1 LHLCRD
7 EVSDTFGGDLT
18 GHRRAG
24 HAGREEVSVT
34 FRSDVSR
41 RRHTGRDKVS
51 NTFDRGRGVR
61 LGRRF
66 ALLALVVLCGAA
78 PARAARVE
86 EVGCIGNT
94 VSDLDRARDFYVRV
108 LGFRSNGEREEAG
121 PDLEH
126 RTGVFAARTRTARLV
141 LGSECLELT
150 EYLAQKGRPVPAD
163 SRSNDRDF
171 QHIAIVVSDMNRAYA
186 RLREARVEH
195 ASSGPQE
202 LPAWNPSAG
211 GIKAFYF
218 RDPDRHVLEV
228 IWFPPGKGAARWHRS
243 GKDLPLTLG
252 IDHTAVVVSDTE
264 ASLAFY
270 RDRLGMPEAGHSEN
284 HGPEQERL
292 NGVFGAR
299 LRITQVR
306 APKGPGVELLEYLAP
321 RDGRP
326 YPLDARG
333 SDLFHWH
340 VRMVSSEAPALVS
353 ALRTARAS
361 FVTLPGANAPSSTLL
376 PLRVRDPDGHVLQLE
391 TP

>member
-1 LHLCRD
+1 MPRNPDPHSTLPP
-7 EVSDTFGGDLT
+7 
-18 GHRRAG
+18 HRSPDALR
-24 HAGREEVSVT
+24 
-34 FRSDVSR
+34 
-41 RRHTGRDKVS
+41 
-51 NTFDRGRGVR
+51 
-61 LGRRF
+61 
-66 ALLALVVLCGAA
+66 LLAVLLFLGTG
-78 PARAARVE
+78 PAWAARVE

-94 VSDLDRARDFYVRV
+94 VAELDRARDFYVQV
-108 LGFRSNGEREEAG
+108 LGFRLDGEREEVG
-121 PDLEH
+121 PELER
-126 RTGVFAARTRTARLV
+126 RTGVFAGRTRTARLV

-171 QHIAIVVSDMNRAYA
+171 QHVAIVVSDMDRAYA
-186 RLREARVEH
+186 RLHQARVEY

-202 LPAWNPSAG
+202 LPAWNPDAG

-228 IWFPPGKGAARWHRS
+228 IWFPPGKGAARWHPT
-243 GKDLPLTLG
+243 GKGVPLMLG
-252 IDHTAVVVSDTE
+252 IDHTAVVVGDTDR
-264 ASLAFY
+264 SLAFY
-270 RDRLGMPEAGHSEN
+270 RDRLGLAESGHSEN
-284 HGPEQERL
+284 FGPEQERL

-306 APKGPGVELLEYLAP
+306 AAKGPGIELLEYLAP

-326 YPLDARG
+326 YPTDERG

-340 VRMVSSEAPALVS
+340 VRVLSADGAGLVS
-353 ALRTARAS
+353 ALRSGHAA
-361 FVTLPGANAPSSTLL
+361 FVTLPGAGAPASTVL

>member
-1 LHLCRD
+1 MPRTTHPHSLPLRARNQGACDRSEHQ
-7 EVSDTFGGDLT
+7 FGFWTSGESRCTPILRLLAVLLLL
-18 GHRRAG
+18 G
-24 HAGREEVSVT
+24 AGRA
-34 FRSDVSR
+34 F
-41 RRHTGRDKVS
+41 
-51 NTFDRGRGVR
+51 
-61 LGRRF
+61 
-66 ALLALVVLCGAA
+66 
-78 PARAARVE
+78 AARVD
-86 EVGCIGNT
+86 EVACIGNT
-94 VSDLDRARDFYVRV
+94 VADLDRARDFYVRV
-108 LGFRSNGEREEAG
+108 LGFRADGEREEVG
-121 PDLEH
+121 PELER
-126 RTGVFAARTRTARLV
+126 RTGVFASRARTARLV

-171 QHIAIVVSDMNRAYA
+171 QHIAIVVSDMDRAYA

-202 LPAWNPSAG
+202 LPAWNPNAG

-228 IWFPPGKGAARWHRS
+228 IWFPAGKGAARWHPT
-243 GKDLPLTLG
+243 GKDVPLTLG
-252 IDHTAVVVSDTE
+252 IDHTAVVVSDTDR
-264 ASLAFY
+264 SLAFY
-270 RDRLGMPEAGHSEN
+270 RDRLGLAEAGHSEN
-284 HGPEQERL
+284 FGPEQERL

-306 APKGPGVELLEYLAP
+306 APKGPGVEFLEYLAP

-326 YPLDARG
+326 YPADERG

-340 VRMVSSEAPALVS
+340 VRMVSSDGAGLVS
-353 ALRTARAS
+353 ALRGGHAA
-361 FVTLPGANAPSSTLL
+361 FVTLPGAGAPASTLL

>member
-1 LHLCRD
+1 MLQTP
-7 EVSDTFGGDLT
+7 VPTDTFDST
-18 GHRRAG
+18 
-24 HAGREEVSVT
+24 
-34 FRSDVSR
+34 
-41 RRHTGRDKVS
+41 
-51 NTFDRGRGVR
+51 RGVR
-61 LGRRF
+61 SGRWG
-66 ALLALVVLCGAA
+66 ALLALALLVHSA
-78 PARAARVE
+78 PAWAARLE
-86 EVGCIGNT
+86 EVGCIGTT
-94 VSDLDRARDFYVRV
+94 VSDLERVRDFYVRV
-108 LGFRSNGEREEAG
+108 LGFRADGEREEVG
-121 PDLEH
+121 PELER

-150 EYLAQKGRPVPAD
+150 EYVAQKGRPVPAD
-163 SRSNDRDF
+163 ARSNDRDF
-171 QHIAIVVSDMNRAYA
+171 QHVAIVVSDMDQAYA

-202 LPAWNPSAG
+202 LPAWNAAAG

-218 RDPDRHVLEV
+218 RDPDRHALEI
-228 IWFPPGKGAARWHRS
+228 IWFPPGKGAARWHRT
-243 GKDLPLTLG
+243 GKDVPLTLG

-270 RDRLGMPEAGHSEN
+270 RDRLGLPEAGHSEN

-306 APKGPGVELLEYLAP
+306 AQKGPGIELLEYLAP

-333 SDLFHWH
+333 SDVFHWH
-340 VRMVSSEAPALVS
+340 VRVLSSEAPSLVS
-353 ALRTARAS
+353 ALRAARTS
-361 FVTLPGANAPSSTLL
+361 FVTLPGGNAPVSPLL

-391 TP
+391 IP

>member
-1 LHLCRD
+1 MPRI
-7 EVSDTFGGDLT
+7 VPRLT
-18 GHRRAG
+18 
-24 HAGREEVSVT
+24 SQPT
-34 FRSDVSR
+34 
-41 RRHTGRDKVS
+41 
-51 NTFDRGRGVR
+51 R
-61 LGRRF
+61 LLPAL
-66 ALLALVVLCGAA
+66 ALLLLLGA

-108 LGFRSNGEREEAG
+108 LGFRADGEREESG
-121 PDLEH
+121 PELER
-126 RTGVFAARTRTARLV
+126 RTGVFASRTRTARLV

-150 EYLAQKGRPVPAD
+150 EYLAQKGRPVPVDA
-163 SRSNDRDF
+163 RSNDRDF
-171 QHIAIVVSDMNRAYA
+171 QHVAIVVSDMERAYA

-202 LPAWNPSAG
+202 LPAWNPDAG

-228 IWFPPGKGAARWHRS
+228 IWFPPGKGAARWHPG
-243 GKDLPLTLG
+243 GKNPPLILG
-252 IDHTAVVVSDTE
+252 IDHTAVVVSNTE
-264 ASLAFY
+264 ASLGFY
-270 RDRLGMPEAGHSEN
+270 RDRLGLPEAGHSEN

-306 APKGPGVELLEYLAP
+306 APKGPGIELLEYLAP

-326 YPLDARG
+326 YPTDERG
-333 SDLFHWH
+333 SDVFHWH
-340 VRMVSSEAPALVS
+340 IRLVSAEGPALVS
-353 ALRTARAS
+353 ALRTAHAS
-361 FVTLPGANAPSSTLL
+361 FVTLPGSGAPSSTVL

-391 TP
+391 SP

>member
-1 LHLCRD
+1 MTLL
-7 EVSDTFGGDLT
+7 LLL
-18 GHRRAG
+18 
-24 HAGREEVSVT
+24 
-34 FRSDVSR
+34 
-41 RRHTGRDKVS
+41 
-51 NTFDRGRGVR
+51 
-61 LGRRF
+61 LG
-66 ALLALVVLCGAA
+66 A

-108 LGFRSNGEREEAG
+108 LGFRPDGEREESG
-121 PDLEH
+121 LELER
-126 RTGVFAARTRTARLV
+126 RTGVFASRTRTARLV

-150 EYLAQKGRPVPAD
+150 EYLAQKGRPVPVDA
-163 SRSNDRDF
+163 RSNDRDF
-171 QHIAIVVSDMNRAYA
+171 QHVAIVVSDMDRAYA
-186 RLREARVEH
+186 RLRQARVEH

-202 LPAWNPSAG
+202 LPAWNPGAG

-228 IWFPPGKGAARWHRS
+228 IWFPPGKGAARWHPT

-252 IDHTAVVVSDTE
+252 IDHTAVVVSDTD

-270 RDRLGMPEAGHSEN
+270 RDRLGLPEAGHSEN

-306 APKGPGVELLEYLAP
+306 APKGPGIELLEYLAP
-321 RDGRP
+321 GDGRP
-326 YPLDARG
+326 YPADERG
-333 SDLFHWH
+333 NDVFHWH
-340 VRMVSSEAPALVS
+340 VRIVTSEGPALVS
-353 ALRTARAS
+353 GLRAGHAA
-361 FVTLPGANAPSSTLL
+361 FVTLPGADAASSTVF

>member
-1 LHLCRD
+1 MPRTID
-7 EVSDTFGGDLT
+7 P
-18 GHRRAG
+18 
-24 HAGREEVSVT
+24 HAS
-34 FRSDVSR
+34 RSLRSGPGAVAI
-41 RRHTGRDKVS
+41 
-51 NTFDRGRGVR
+51 R
-61 LGRRF
+61 L
-66 ALLALVVLCGAA
+66 AAVLLLLGAP
-78 PARAARVE
+78 PASAARVD

-108 LGFRSNGEREEAG
+108 LGFRADGEREEVG
-121 PDLEH
+121 PELER

-141 LGSECLELT
+141 LGAECLELT

-163 SRSNDRDF
+163 ARSNDRDF
-171 QHIAIVVSDMNRAYA
+171 QHVAIVVSDMERAYA

-228 IWFPPGKGAARWHRS
+228 IWFPPGKGAARWHLA
-243 GKDLPLTLG
+243 GPDGPLTLG
-252 IDHTAVVVSDTE
+252 IDHTAVVVSDTD

-270 RDRLGMPEAGHSEN
+270 RDRLGLAEAGHSEN
-284 HGPEQERL
+284 YGPEQERL

-306 APKGPGVELLEYLAP
+306 APRGPGIEFLEYLAP

-326 YPLDARG
+326 YPGDERG
-333 SDLFHWH
+333 SDLVHWQ
-340 VRMVSSEAPALVS
+340 VRMVSADGVRLVG
-353 ALRTARAS
+353 ALRQAHAA
-361 FVTLPGANAPSSTLL
+361 FVTLPGAAAPSSTVL

>member
-1 LHLCRD
+1 MPRPSVPEFPMHPCSGRWIALLTM
-7 EVSDTFGGDLT
+7 VLLT
-18 GHRRAG
+18 GA
-24 HAGREEVSVT
+24 T
-34 FRSDVSR
+34 
-41 RRHTGRDKVS
+41 
-51 NTFDRGRGVR
+51 
-61 LGRRF
+61 
-66 ALLALVVLCGAA
+66 

-94 VSDLDRARDFYVRV
+94 VADLDRARDFYVRI
-108 LGFRSNGEREEAG
+108 LGFRADGEREEAG
-121 PDLEH
+121 PELER
-126 RTGVFAARTRTARLV
+126 RTGVFAARTRMARLA
-141 LGSECLELT
+141 LGNECLELT
-150 EYLAQKGRPVPAD
+150 EYLAQKGRPVPSDA
-163 SRSNDRDF
+163 RSNDRDF
-171 QHIAIVVSDMNRAYA
+171 QHVAIVVSDMDRAYA

-202 LPAWNPSAG
+202 LPAWNPNAG

-228 IWFPPGKGAARWHRS
+228 IWFPPGKGAARWHPT
-243 GKDLPLTLG
+243 GKNPPLTLG

-270 RDRLGMPEAGHSEN
+270 RDRLGLPEAGHSEN
-284 HGPEQERL
+284 YGPEQERL

-306 APKGPGVELLEYLAP
+306 APKGPGIEFLEYLAP

-326 YPLDARG
+326 YPADERG

-340 VRMVSSEAPALVS
+340 VRLVS
-353 ALRTARAS
+353 ADGPGLVAALRSVRAA
-361 FVTLPGANAPSSTLL
+361 FVTLPGGNAPSSTLL

>member
-1 LHLCRD
+1 MPRTPDPTSHLPPSLH
-7 EVSDTFGGDLT
+7 EGAS
-18 GHRRAG
+18 RRG
-24 HAGREEVSVT
+24 RSAGRWL
-34 FRSDVSR
+34 
-41 RRHTGRDKVS
+41 
-51 NTFDRGRGVR
+51 GV
-61 LGRRF
+61 LALF
-66 ALLALVVLCGAA
+66 LLAHAS
-78 PARAARVE
+78 PALAARVE

-108 LGFRSNGEREEAG
+108 LGFRADGEREEVG
-121 PDLEH
+121 PELER

-141 LGSECLELT
+141 LGAECLELT

-163 SRSNDRDF
+163 ARSNDRDF
-171 QHIAIVVSDMNRAYA
+171 QHVAIVVSDMDRAYA

-202 LPAWNPSAG
+202 LPAWNPGAG
-211 GIKAFYF
+211 GIRAFYF

-228 IWFPPGKGAARWHRS
+228 IWFPPGKGAARWHPG
-243 GKDLPLTLG
+243 GKDSPLTLG
-252 IDHTAVVVSDTE
+252 IDHTALVVNDTE

-270 RDRLGMPEAGHSEN
+270 RDRLGLPESGRSEN
-284 HGPEQERL
+284 FGPEQERL

-326 YPLDARG
+326 YPADERG
-333 SDLFHWH
+333 SDLSHWH
-340 VRMVSSEAPALVS
+340 VRMVSSDGPALIS
-353 ALRTARAS
+353 TLRAAHAS
-361 FVTLPGANAPSSTLL
+361 FVTLPGTGAPSSILL